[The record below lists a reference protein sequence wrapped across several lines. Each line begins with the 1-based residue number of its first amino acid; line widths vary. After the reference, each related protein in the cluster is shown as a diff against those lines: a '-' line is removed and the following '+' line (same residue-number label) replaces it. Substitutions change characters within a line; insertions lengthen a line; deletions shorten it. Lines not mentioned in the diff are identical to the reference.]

1 MSSAFDLKSSTQR
14 PQRATESHKEIGSI
28 LSDVYSCHSP
38 TNSQCTLWSFS
49 ASSVLNSEKHN
60 REVAENRREL
70 ELSPGEPSLT
80 TSERV
85 WYRPSRHFS
94 ARSTRIRCAQQSC
107 QGGACDGVAQR
118 TFEILRDRRSAKAP
132 FTERRAH
139 HCLDD
144 REHRGLGH
152 FACDATAS
160 AGAAHGDHPAARRPQ
175 LELARIRDARR
186 FLAFPCAL
194 RTAWDPAKPFDQRPC
209 VH

>member
-14 PQRATESHKEIGSI
+14 LQRATESHKEIGFI

-38 TNSQCTLWSFS
+38 TNSQCTVWSFS

-85 WYRPSRHFS
+85 WYRPSRHFR
-94 ARSTRIRCAQQSC
+94 AGSTRI
-107 QGGACDGVAQR
+107 
-118 TFEILRDRRSAKAP
+118 
-132 FTERRAH
+132 RRAH

-160 AGAAHGDHPAARRPQ
+160 AGAAHGDHPAA
-175 LELARIRDARR
+175 
-186 FLAFPCAL
+186 
-194 RTAWDPAKPFDQRPC
+194 
-209 VH
+209 